1 MSISEGLRRGTPT
14 YRRAVL
20 ALLAAGLATFGA
32 LYCTQAMLPVLAHE
46 LSVSPTTAA
55 LTISAPTGALAL
67 CIVPASIL
75 SERFGRGRVLTVAA
89 LAATVVGLLL
99 PVAQNSHTLIALRAL
114 QGACI
119 AGVPAVAMTWL
130 SEEIEGRDQPHAMG
144 AYIAGNAFG
153 GLLGRIIPALL
164 LEVTTWR
171 WALFG
176 ASLTAFCMA
185 LLMVWLLPKQRRF
198 QPRSLRLRE
207 ELRAMVDHWRT
218 PELAILFFF
227 GFVSLGVFVSLYNY
241 VGFRMMHDFGLSEAL
256 AGSVFLLYLAGS
268 WSSARAGS
276 WGQRLG
282 RGRALSVGAW
292 VMVAGLALASP
303 RSLPLTLL
311 GMLLFTAAFF
321 FVHSTAS
328 SWVGRVATHHRAEGA
343 SMYLLSYYVGSSVLG
358 WLSGYNFSA
367 LPWPGFMFTLALWP
381 LALVGASWVLR
392 RKAS

>member
-1 MSISEGLRRGTPT
+1 MSTSEGLRRGTPT

-32 LYCTQAMLPVLAHE
+32 LYCTQAMLPVLAQE
-46 LSVSPTTAA
+46 LAVSPTTAA

-75 SERFGRGRVLTVAA
+75 SERFGRGRVLVVAA
-89 LAATVVGLLL
+89 LAATTVGLLL
-99 PVAQNSHTLIALRAL
+99 PLAQSSTTLIILRAL

-130 SEEIEGRDQPHAMG
+130 SEEISGRDQPHAMG
-144 AYIAGNAFG
+144 IYIAGNAFG
-153 GLLGRIIPALL
+153 GLLGRMIPALL
-164 LEVTTWR
+164 LEVTSWR

-176 ASLTAFCMA
+176 ASITAFLMA
-185 LLMVWLLPKQRRF
+185 VIMVWLLPKQRRF
-198 QPRSLRLRE
+198 QSRALHLGD
-207 ELRAMVDHWRT
+207 ELRAMADHWRT
-218 PELAILFFF
+218 PELAVLFFF

-241 VGFRMMHDFGLSEAL
+241 VGFRMMHTFGLSEAL

-268 WSSARAGS
+268 WSSARAGK
-276 WGQRLG
+276 WAGRLG
-282 RGRALSVGAW
+282 RGRALTLGASA
-292 VMVAGLALASP
+292 MVAGLIFTVP
-303 RSLPLTLL
+303 TNLPLTLL

-328 SWVGRVATHHRAEGA
+328 SWVGRLATHHRAEGA

-358 WLSGYNFSA
+358 WLSGYSFST
-367 LPWPGFMFTLALWP
+367 LPWLGFAFTLALWP